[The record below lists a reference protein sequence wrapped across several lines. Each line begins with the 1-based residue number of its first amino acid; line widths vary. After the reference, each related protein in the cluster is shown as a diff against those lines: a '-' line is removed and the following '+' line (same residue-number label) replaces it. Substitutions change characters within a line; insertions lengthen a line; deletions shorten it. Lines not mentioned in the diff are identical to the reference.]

1 MIKKTDNKENIMISD
16 KLYDKYSVVT
26 EIKEASIIDMGDKV
40 AGLVFSGE
48 GNKISSTT
56 AEWSAN
62 ALKQVE
68 DKYNGVVV
76 FGNDENLCSGNAVES
91 NEDLANCAK
100 AFQSLTTTIRH
111 YSKPVVT
118 LLKGESIGFG
128 YEIALNSHAVIT
140 CSKVVKFGYDFSQ
153 GLSPIGGGLT
163 AQIINTYA
171 IGDNVPGHDII
182 PFLKVLLNNVYA
194 PKKVENI
201 FDAKAKGLLPKN
213 TFIIKY
219 NEDILEK
226 GKQKALSMFNE
237 GFDKAE
243 EKPVTVSG
251 TTGRAALE
259 ITIVNS
265 YEGLFIPKAMYQV
278 ALKIAGI
285 ICGGN
290 VPKKTLVP
298 EQQFLNLEAQAFAEI
313 VDQNRNEVRK

>member
-1 MIKKTDNKENIMISD
+1 MISD
-16 KLYDKYSVVT
+16 KLNSKYSVVT
-26 EIKEASIIDMGDKV
+26 EINEASVLDMGDKV
-40 AGLVFSGE
+40 AALVFSGE
-48 GNKISSTT
+48 GDKISSKT
-56 AEWSAN
+56 AGWAAN
-62 ALKQVE
+62 ALKQIE

-76 FGNDENLCSGNAVES
+76 FGNDENLCSGNAVEL

-118 LLKGESIGFG
+118 LLKGQSIGFG
-128 YEIALNSHAVIT
+128 YEIALNSHAVIA
-140 CSKVVKFGYDFSQ
+140 CPKVVKFGYDFSQ
-153 GLSPIGGGLT
+153 GLSPMGGGLT
-163 AQIINTYA
+163 AQIIDTYA
-171 IGDNVPGHDII
+171 IGDNVPGHDIV

-213 TFIIKY
+213 AFIIKDD
-219 NEDILEK
+219 EDIIEK
-226 GKQKALSMFNE
+226 GKQKALNMFNE
-237 GFDKAE
+237 GFNKIE
-243 EKPVTVSG
+243 EKLVTASG

-265 YEGLFIPKAMYQV
+265 YEGLFMPQQMYPV

-285 ICGGN
+285 ICGGT

-298 EQQFLNLEAQAFAEI
+298 EQQFLNLEAHAFAEI
-313 VDQNRNEVRK
+313 VEQKRNEVK